1 MPNQLVGQIDTDIT
15 KDEFKGIAQF
25 QESDPST
32 LQIITATV
40 QLLYSQ
46 KTVMQI

>member
-1 MPNQLVGQIDTDIT
+1 MNQNRDAFEKQ
-15 KDEFKGIAQF
+15 GIEVARAYLT
-25 QESDPST
+25 T